1 MFIFTRELSGNC
13 LLGKKESY
21 PIYRDRLSTS
31 MTIDAERGGIIN
43 FYASVLSYDKRPSAA
58 DGDIVSAR

>member
-13 LLGKKESY
+13 LLGKKKV
-21 PIYRDRLSTS
+21 IYRDRLSMS